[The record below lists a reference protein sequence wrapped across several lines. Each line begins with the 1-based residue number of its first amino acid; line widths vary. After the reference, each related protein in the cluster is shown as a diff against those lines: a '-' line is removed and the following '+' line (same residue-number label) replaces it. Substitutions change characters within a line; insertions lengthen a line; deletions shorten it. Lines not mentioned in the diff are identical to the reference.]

1 MAKEST
7 ARVEPEIVRPRPISP
22 EVSEVLSLIGAME
35 RLASTTAERHSA
47 GQGDE
52 SAEQGEAK
60 DN

>member
-1 MAKEST
+1 MAKQST

-35 RLASTTAERHSA
+35 RLASTTAERHNA
-47 GQGDE
+47 LQDDE
-52 SAEQGEAK
+52 SDEQGEIK

>member
-1 MAKEST
+1 MAKQST

-35 RLASTTAERHSA
+35 RLASTTAERHGA
-47 GQGDE
+47 RQDDE
-52 SAEQGEAK
+52 SAEQDETK